1 MVDVGY
7 SGTFFRTYE
16 KKIELS
22 LPASQIPYIFFW
34 FFFSWVSEW
43 NSVYII
49 WNRTLF
55 HTLPYLPK
63 AFSPIFLRLS
73 NIICLHWRT
82 KYFENNLQ
90 TVFAWA
96 LPIKTGFSLQR
107 DYSKWIILSKLKTP
121 YTYSTFSKSIKKDAR
136 RSLWA
141 TSCFSI
147 SCTNILLYILSYRD
161 SKR

>member
-7 SGTFFRTYE
+7 SRTFFLTYE
-16 KKIELS
+16 KKNRIVSPRQPNS
-22 LPASQIPYIFFW
+22 LHILLIFFL
-34 FFFSWVSEW
+34 VSIRMKFCLCYLK
-43 NSVYII
+43 SDTFPHP
-49 WNRTLF
+49 TLF
-55 HTLPYLPK
+55 AK
-63 AFSPIFLRLS
+63 GIFLRLS
-73 NIICLHWRT
+73 NIICLHSRT

-136 RSLWA
+136 RSLSA